1 MRNMDLA
8 SKKYWDLSN
17 LSILKHEKR
26 SWFTVTMKRIAI
38 PCKTG
43 SAATR
48 NGDFFRTTWD
58 LDSQKEVS
66 NHQQSV
72 REFTTWELFGVG
84 PPPTSLPLSVRLAED
99 WMCLGGKNSI
109 GNHGFYSC
117 VHSWKMCENW
127 VCNHAIRYWYD
138 LAVSEMGMPA
148 GHFKREM
155 MINQRMEWGTQFS
168 GKPT

>member
-1 MRNMDLA
+1 ME
-8 SKKYWDLSN
+8 
-17 LSILKHEKR
+17 I
-26 SWFTVTMKRIAI
+26 
-38 PCKTG
+38 
-43 SAATR
+43 
-48 NGDFFRTTWD
+48 FFRTTWD

-117 VHSWKMCENW
+117 VHSWKMCEKW
-127 VCNHAIRYWYD
+127 VCNHAIRYLYVWFGCVWNGHARRPFEKGNDDKSMDGMGYPIFRQTHIELRD
-138 LAVSEMGMPA
+138 IHFWNHSGQHMGMGP
-148 GHFKREM
+148 GVYGCSSQHQKKGVHRCWS
-155 MINQRMEWGTQFS
+155 I
-168 GKPT
+168 PT